1 MANLKRPVSDALEWV
16 GSIRT
21 EPNVNQAGR
30 LFNRTRPNDLNVC
43 ALAIN
48 VSAFS
53 NFLMCRDSETAV
65 DSFWGCPPRA

>member
-30 LFNRTRPNDLNVC
+30 QFAMIAFLFLQSSPSL
-43 ALAIN
+43 LI
-48 VSAFS
+48 SAVR
-53 NFLMCRDSETAV
+53 LRL
-65 DSFWGCPPRA
+65 P